1 MRLAKHRDSAD
12 LTFRRRLRPTQD
24 NTQHSSTVK
33 ARMQSYGE
41 HMRLYCRCFRSH
53 TACRRGSAVLRDIN
67 RINKKRLE
75 KGRIGQRREE
85 AQMSERELALVGLGV
100 GIGTH
105 ASQQAFFNPADFGN
119 DPQTLSLSGYSAY
132 TPIIVRSRTVPLDA
146 HVERDHGRTRRA

>member
-1 MRLAKHRDSAD
+1 M
-12 LTFRRRLRPTQD
+12 
-24 NTQHSSTVK
+24 
-33 ARMQSYGE
+33 
-41 HMRLYCRCFRSH
+41 
-53 TACRRGSAVLRDIN
+53 LRDIN